1 MPRVRLRWTDGRAT
15 VHEPDYLP
23 VALVVPGADDTGH
36 SFRLVGNPDPPDPD
50 GLRVYKEKLGRYY
63 DWTTTADELAFVRGI
78 GSYSPRGQRIS
89 VAKLLLRYAYSLK
102 HREHWGQLDVEKLT
116 AEVEALVREL

>member
-1 MPRVRLRWTDGRAT
+1 MPRVRLRWADGRET
-15 VHEPDYLP
+15 VHEHHYLP
-23 VALVVPGADDTGH
+23 LALVLPGADADH

-63 DWTTTADELAFVRGI
+63 DWTTEDELAFVRGI
-78 GSYSPRGQRIS
+78 GSYSPIGQRIS

-116 AEVEALVREL
+116 AEVEALVRDL